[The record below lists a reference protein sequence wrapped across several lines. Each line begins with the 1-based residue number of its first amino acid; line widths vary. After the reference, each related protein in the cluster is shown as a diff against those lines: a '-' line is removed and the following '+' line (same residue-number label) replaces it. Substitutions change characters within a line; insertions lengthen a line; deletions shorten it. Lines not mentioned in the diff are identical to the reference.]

1 MYATCFD
8 IFLGH
13 HQACKYN
20 WIFALTCLMMAYE
33 KIETC
38 SVRVK
43 AQLELKNKNCVVFN
57 CGFSGAAGKCLLPL
71 VGHDYFL

>member
-1 MYATCFD
+1 
-8 IFLGH
+8 
-13 HQACKYN
+13 
-20 WIFALTCLMMAYE
+20 MAYE

-71 VGHDYFL
+71 VGHDYFLWNNFLNYHLPVTLPLHTKSLK

>member
-1 MYATCFD
+1 
-8 IFLGH
+8 
-13 HQACKYN
+13 
-20 WIFALTCLMMAYE
+20 MMAYE